1 MVTLGSDRNARL
13 GSVGPEEN
21 IYSTKKEYGD
31 AAVRVERA
39 PTLNSGRHSLRYPEL
54 DPKVP
59 AKPPHQP
66 KGSYTKEGNR
76 RISSTFAFSSFREA
90 LFNTR
95 APKSDGPRPHAK
107 AVTETDFDSIP
118 ARSSLALDPS
128 PTNTFGVT
136 SVETLNERRGS
147 AQPSFTN
154 FKAKFFGKKVDTRGP
169 SASQN
174 SSGGVWENEE
184 LTLTATA
191 VSSKSGLRGVRL
203 PKASTYRPS
212 HSRTLIASIISG
224 NADFLSKARQF
235 KS

>member
-1 MVTLGSDRNARL
+1 
-13 GSVGPEEN
+13 
-21 IYSTKKEYGD
+21 
-31 AAVRVERA
+31 
-39 PTLNSGRHSLRYPEL
+39 
-54 DPKVP
+54 
-59 AKPPHQP
+59 
-66 KGSYTKEGNR
+66 
-76 RISSTFAFSSFREA
+76 
-90 LFNTR
+90 
-95 APKSDGPRPHAK
+95 
-107 AVTETDFDSIP
+107 VTETDFDSIP